1 MCQLVDSMS
10 LLEKMLVG
18 WSQKRVSLTVET
30 VVINDA
36 LQFFEPHVEFQMYYR
51 WFSDLWVEQLIKP
64 WAVRTVIG
72 SVRVYLQ
79 LSNLE
84 FCVQL
89 QKGRWKNN
97 MWLTNERDP
106 VLFEPSARAPFRF
119 WCVPLSVLAYRQESM
134 VLLRLWQ
141 IAGGSTMQNFSVHPV
156 WSVLPLRREWF
167 AVPRVGFLSNFQ
179 QFLLWLYAPHWCKLL
194 LKYPPRA
201 SEVEGFRITS
211 SNKVRLCLPKG
222 AEAEFNYSW
231 SHRPKLIY
239 LLHLA
244 SINSFKSQVTSLFNT
259 STKV

>member
-1 MCQLVDSMS
+1 MCQLADSMS

-18 WSQKRVSLTVET
+18 GSQKRVSLTVET

-36 LQFFEPHVEFQMYYR
+36 LQSFEPHVEFQMYYR

-64 WAVRTVIG
+64 WAVRTVTG

-106 VLFEPSARAPFRF
+106 VLFEHSARAPFGF

-141 IAGGSTMQNFSVHPV
+141 IAGGSTMQNILLILCEVCYLSGESGLQCHVSVSCPTFSSFFCGSMH
-156 WSVLPLRREWF
+156 
-167 AVPRVGFLSNFQ
+167 
-179 QFLLWLYAPHWCKLL
+179 
-194 LKYPPRA
+194 
-201 SEVEGFRITS
+201 
-211 SNKVRLCLPKG
+211 
-222 AEAEFNYSW
+222 
-231 SHRPKLIY
+231 LIDV
-239 LLHLA
+239 
-244 SINSFKSQVTSLFNT
+244 NCF
-259 STKV
+259 